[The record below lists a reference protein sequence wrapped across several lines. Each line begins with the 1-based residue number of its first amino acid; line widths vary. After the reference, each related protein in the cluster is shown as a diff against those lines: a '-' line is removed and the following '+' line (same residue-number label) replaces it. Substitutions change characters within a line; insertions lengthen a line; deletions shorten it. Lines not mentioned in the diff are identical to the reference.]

1 MENEWENFEN
11 EIIIEEDNIFDKIS
25 QNNELD

>member
-1 MENEWENFEN
+1 MENNEWENFED

-25 QNNELD
+25 QDEN

>member
-1 MENEWENFEN
+1 MENNEWENFEN

-25 QNNELD
+25 QDDN

>member
-1 MENEWENFEN
+1 MENNEWENFED

-25 QNNELD
+25 QDDN

>member
-1 MENEWENFEN
+1 MENEWENYEN

-25 QNNELD
+25 QNND